1 MLSVVDSM
9 TAPADVSSLTTHDG
23 ALGERAGDVS
33 MSVRMVSGMM
43 AGVAE
48 SLTRTSNE
56 LEGYEGSVSQAR
68 QVSGELQERMKKLLA
83 VADKVSLVLTHI
95 EKVALQTRLLAFN
108 ATMEAARAGEQG
120 RGFAVVASSV
130 KDLAKQTHDATL
142 EIREAMTAISGAAS
156 ETSSRS
162 QSLDAALQTITTAT
176 HAFISNLK
184 EQAEVSTAACRY
196 VDEAAESVDGIAK
209 ELTASPQST

>member
-1 MLSVVDSM
+1 M

-43 AGVAE
+43 TGVAE
-48 SLTRTSNE
+48 ALTRTSKE
-56 LEGYEGSVSQAR
+56 LEGYEGDVSKAR
-68 QVSGELQERMKKLLA
+68 QVSTELQERMKRLLV
-83 VADKVSLVLTHI
+83 VADKVTTVLAHI

-142 EIREAMTAISGAAS
+142 EIQEAMTAISGAAS

-162 QSLDAALQTITTAT
+162 QSLDSALQAITTAT

>member
-1 MLSVVDSM
+1 MLSPVDSM

-48 SLTRTSNE
+48 SLTRTSKE

-68 QVSGELQERMKKLLA
+68 QVSGELQERMKKLLV
-83 VADKVSLVLTHI
+83 VADKVTTVLAHI

-108 ATMEAARAGEQG
+108 ATMEAARAGAQG

-142 EIREAMTAISGAAS
+142 EIQEAMTAISGAAS

>member
-1 MLSVVDSM
+1 MLSAVGSM
-9 TAPADVSSLTTHDG
+9 TAPADVSSLTTHDP

-43 AGVAE
+43 AGVSE
-48 SLTRTSNE
+48 SLSRTSHQ
-56 LEGYEGSVSQAR
+56 LEGYEGEVSKAR
-68 QVSGELQERMKKLLA
+68 QVSGELQQRMKRLLV
-83 VADKVSLVLTHI
+83 VADQVTLVLSHI
-95 EKVALQTRLLAFN
+95 ERVALQTRLLAFN

-156 ETSSRS
+156 ETSGRS
-162 QSLDAALQTITTAT
+162 QSLDTALENITTAT
-176 HAFISNLK
+176 HAFIENLK

-209 ELTASPQST
+209 ALGTPQST

>member
-1 MLSVVDSM
+1 M
-9 TAPADVSSLTTHDG
+9 TAPADVSSLTTHDA

-48 SLTRTSNE
+48 SLSRTSNQ
-56 LEGYEGSVSQAR
+56 LEGYEGEVSKAR
-68 QVSGELQERMKKLLA
+68 QVSAELQERMKQLLA
-83 VADKVSLVLTHI
+83 VADQVTTVLAHI
-95 EKVALQTRLLAFN
+95 ERVALQTRLLAFN
-108 ATMEAARAGEQG
+108 ATMEAARAGAQG

-162 QSLDAALQTITTAT
+162 QSLDTSLQTITSAT
-176 HAFISNLK
+176 HTFIENLK

-209 ELTASPQST
+209 ALTVSPQFT

>member
-1 MLSVVDSM
+1 M

-48 SLTRTSNE
+48 SLSRTSKE
-56 LEGYEGSVSQAR
+56 LEGYEGEVSRAR
-68 QVSGELQERMKKLLA
+68 NVSGELQERMKKLLV
-83 VADKVSLVLTHI
+83 VADKVTLVLTHI
-95 EKVALQTRLLAFN
+95 EQVALQTRLLAFN

-142 EIREAMTAISGAAS
+142 EIREAMTAIAGAAS

-162 QSLDAALQTITTAT
+162 QSLDTALQTITTAT
-176 HAFISNLK
+176 HTFMTNLK
-184 EQAEVSTAACRY
+184 EQAEVTTAACRY

-209 ELTASPQST
+209 ELTASPQCT

>member
-1 MLSVVDSM
+1 M

-43 AGVAE
+43 TGVAE
-48 SLTRTSNE
+48 ALTRTSKE
-56 LEGYEGSVSQAR
+56 LEGYEGAVGQAR
-68 QVSGELQERMKKLLA
+68 QVSTELQERMKRLLV
-83 VADKVSLVLTHI
+83 VADKVTTVLAHI

-142 EIREAMTAISGAAS
+142 EIQEAMTAISGAAS

-162 QSLDAALQTITTAT
+162 QSLDSALQAITTAT

>member
-1 MLSVVDSM
+1 M
-9 TAPADVSSLTTHDG
+9 TAPADVSSLTTHDA

-48 SLTRTSNE
+48 SLSRTSNQ
-56 LEGYEGSVSQAR
+56 LEGYEGEVSKAR
-68 QVSGELQERMKKLLA
+68 QVSAELQERMKQLLA
-83 VADKVSLVLTHI
+83 VADQVTTVLAHI
-95 EKVALQTRLLAFN
+95 ERVALQTRLLAFN
-108 ATMEAARAGEQG
+108 ATMEAARAGAQG

-156 ETSSRS
+156 ETSCRS
-162 QSLDAALQTITTAT
+162 QSLDTSLQTITSAT
-176 HAFISNLK
+176 HTFIENLK

-209 ELTASPQST
+209 ALTVSPQ